1 MKAIKTTKGYYQF
14 DIQQKSERKKQ
25 IEQAI
30 NYQVITMVITLKNQ
44 ENKKASQSP
53 YLQAL

>member
-14 DIQQKSERKKQ
+14 DIKQKSERKKQ

-30 NYQVITMVITLKNQ
+30 NY
-44 ENKKASQSP
+44 
-53 YLQAL
+53 